1 MKMVSTCCV
10 SACVASLVTLWLTSP
25 LASPVAQVR
34 AQDGAASGGPQLKP
48 PRSQP
53 QAGPAGQADPS
64 PPDQTDQPDWT
75 LSPEEAVNVL
85 VYEKCN
91 RGVVN
96 ITTKTLRSDGFFLL
110 EGPSEG
116 TGSGVILDTQG
127 HVLTN
132 FHVLEGAREVSVTLF
147 NGKSFDAHLVGS
159 DPINDLAVIRIQVP
173 EDGLHPV
180 RFAETGRLKV
190 GMRVFAIGNP
200 FGLERTMTTG
210 IISSLNRSLTL
221 RGNRTIR
228 SIIQIDAAVNPGNS
242 GGPLLN
248 TRGELIGINTAIASK
263 TGQSAGVGFA
273 IPASL
278 VNRVAQQLI
287 KFGRIIRPEIGI
299 QRVYET
305 DDGLLIARLTPNGPA
320 ERAGLRGPLRQRRG
334 PFLIIDR
341 SQADLIIEVDGKPVN
356 SADDF
361 LSYIESKHAGD
372 MVNLTIIRGGRKV
385 NIPVELGSDG

>member
-1 MKMVSTCCV
+1 MKMVSTCCM
-10 SACVASLVTLWLTSP
+10 SAFVASLVTLWLTQPLVQSP
-25 LASPVAQVR
+25 ARVH
-34 AQDGAASGGPQLKP
+34 AQDGPATAGPRLK
-48 PRSQP
+48 SP
-53 QAGPAGQADPS
+53 QAVSQGKRDNRTD
-64 PPDQTDQPDWT
+64 DQKDEQGWQ
-75 LSPEEAVNVL
+75 LSPEEAVNVV

-127 HVLTN
+127 HILTN

-147 NGKSFDAHLVGS
+147 NGKSSDAHLVGS

-180 RFAETGRLKV
+180 HFGDSGRLKV

-278 VNRVAQQLI
+278 VSRVVEQLI

-341 SQADLIIEVDGKPVN
+341 SQADLIIEVDGEAVN

-372 MVNLTIIRGGRKV
+372 MVTLTIVRGGRK
-385 NIPVELGSDG
+385 IKTSVELGSDG